1 MEMIR
6 DLFITH
12 SLGFWVLLI
21 GEVFKGNFQKFLSN
35 ATSICI
41 KKFSEN
47 EWAKEYAEKEC
58 YERPFIFAC
67 GSRWN
72 LKIRLLIQSLFFDT
86 LDLYWNFL
94 FVVVRF

>member
-6 DLFITH
+6 GLFITH

-21 GEVFKGNFQKFLSN
+21 GKVFKGNFEKFLSN
-35 ATSICI
+35 ATTICI

-58 YERPFIFAC
+58 YERSFISAC
-67 GSRWN
+67 GSRWTY
-72 LKIRLLIQSLFFDT
+72 LKIQGWEAWPHAH
-86 LDLYWNFL
+86 LDANFKSINIC
-94 FVVVRF
+94 